1 MAGLIAAGYADLAP
15 LSLLHRP
22 RVPGDIAAA
31 VAAIVAAP
39 VLPLVSALLARYAR
53 LRLPGLVLVPL
64 TVCCAVLG
72 VLLTLAA
79 MMDGGSALAF
89 LEGLMLTLA
98 VVGGLQMLGRATEAG
113 ELAALLMALP
123 TLLALWSLATVP
135 AAAVSALKIA
145 AGHPYCIARHG
156 DTHPIDSWAELRGLS
171 LYTTRTGFKSTS
183 HWYLH
188 AVLIVE
194 ADADWSVWNWSF
206 GAMGFTPLPHPD
218 WLTERA
224 GSECTPEPSFLATL
238 APF

>member
-64 TVCCAVLG
+64 TVCSAVLG

-135 AAAVSALKIA
+135 AAAISAQRLA

-156 DTHPIDSWAELRGLS
+156 AQGPIQSWADLRGLS
-171 LYTTRTGFKSTS
+171 LYTTRTGYKSTS

-194 ADADWSVWNWSF
+194 AEADWSVWNWSF

-224 GSECTPEPSFLATL
+224 GSECTPEPIFLATL